1 MSAIIRYF
9 VTQKLIMWL
18 MIGFL
23 VLGSLVSILS
33 LQRESFPRVEFHQA
47 RIETVFPGAAAAD
60 VEQRVTI
67 PIEEELREIEGLKK
81 VRSISRQSVSEIN
94 VEVDLNESD
103 PDGVLDE
110 VRRVLDRVTDLP
122 PEVTDR
128 PVFTEIKS
136 GTFPVLEISIYGARN
151 EMELYEMGRF
161 YERQLEK
168 VPGVARVDVF
178 GERDREWHILIQPDK
193 MVQSNVSLMD
203 VSRAISGRN
212 VDVPGGVLEADAAQ
226 NIRTSAEFDTI
237 DELGGLP
244 VIASEIGNQIYLRD
258 LARFEDTYERPQL
271 LARTDGQAA
280 VNLQVLKRESADV
293 LTLVDNVRA
302 RMDELKA
309 AQAEDSTLQ
318 TLIVN
323 DFSRQTRRQLD
334 VVTNNALIGLA
345 LVVIILLVF
354 LNSRMAVITALS
366 LPLVMGAALMSFPM
380 ADISLNMMSM
390 MGLIIALG
398 MLVDNSI
405 VIAENVYRYREEG
418 YPPTEAAVK
427 GATELMIP
435 IIGSFLTTAAAF
447 LPMMF
452 MSGLMGKF
460 VWQIPFVVIVVL
472 AGSLFESFFLL
483 PARIAFYGGPEAM
496 RARTNPVRAAINRGF
511 ERVSEAFSR
520 FAARIV
526 RHPFRA
532 LSIVFTILVMAF
544 VGLANMKFSLFPKEE
559 VEEFLITV
567 EFAPSLRVSQT
578 MDKVGAIEDIV
589 RKLPDSE
596 LISYSLKGGL
606 QQRDPNDPLQRVG
619 EHLAMVHV
627 FLTPEVTRT
636 RKAREIIDELEP
648 QIREIPGLVNMA
660 TEELV
665 PSPPIGPAISV
676 SIEGPEYE
684 TLRKISGEIKD
695 YLKTI
700 RAPGRANPDSDGR
713 AAPGKVAIYGIDDDY
728 KYGREELVVKLNQ
741 EAAAQA
747 GIRASEVAMIVRT
760 AFEGNEVSTLR
771 QGTDEITLRVLYDG
785 PYRARPETLGRL
797 RVPNRIGLM
806 TRLDAIST
814 RSSNVS
820 PEALSHYNFERSIVV
835 TASIYED
842 LITSN
847 EANAMIFEKF
857 EDIPQ
862 RYPGYAV
869 VLRGESDDTN
879 ESMAS
884 LGRAGLFAIFAIFA
898 ILAVIFNDARK
909 PLLILATIPLG
920 IVGIVVGFLISAK
933 ALSFLAM
940 IGIIGLAGVQV
951 NASIMLIAF
960 IDQLRRSGMDPR
972 QALVQAARQRFR
984 PILLTTLTTMGGLFP
999 TAYSLGGS
1007 DPMLIPVTLALAW
1020 GLAFG
1025 TFGSLVFVPAV
1036 FAAFQDL
1043 RDFRERRRQRVRD
1056 ASGDASPA
1064 GYSETVHAEG
1074 TLRRSVRGK

>member
-1 MSAIIRYF
+1 R
-9 VTQKLIMWL
+9 T
-18 MIGFL
+18 
-23 VLGSLVSILS
+23 
-33 LQRESFPRVEFHQA
+33 
-47 RIETVFPGAAAAD
+47 
-60 VEQRVTI
+60 
-67 PIEEELREIEGLKK
+67 
-81 VRSISRQSVSEIN
+81 
-94 VEVDLNESD
+94 
-103 PDGVLDE
+103 
-110 VRRVLDRVTDLP
+110 LDRVTDLP
-122 PEVTDR
+122 PEVTER
-128 PVFTEIKS
+128 PVFAEIKS
-136 GTFPVLEISIYGARN
+136 GTFPVLEISIFGARD
-151 EMELYEMGRF
+151 ELELYEQGRF

-168 VPGVARVDVF
+168 VAGVARVDVF

-193 MVQSNVSLMD
+193 MVRNNISLMD

-226 NIRTSAEFDTI
+226 NIRTSAEFETI

-244 VIASEIGNQIYLRD
+244 VVASEIGNQIYLRE
-258 LARFEDTYERPQL
+258 LARFEDTYERPKL
-271 LARTDGQAA
+271 LARTDGKAA

-323 DFSRQTRRQLD
+323 DYSRQTRRQLD
-334 VVTNNALIGLA
+334 VVTNNALIGLV

-366 LPLVMGAALMSFPM
+366 LPLVMGGALMSFPI

-418 YPPTEAAVK
+418 YSPSDAAVK
-427 GATELMIP
+427 GATELMVP

-483 PARIAFYGGPEAM
+483 PARIAFYGGTEAM
-496 RARTNPVRAAINRGF
+496 AARGNPVRRAINGGF
-511 ERVSEAFSR
+511 ERVSEAFAR
-520 FAARIV
+520 FAGRIV

-532 LSIVFTILVMAF
+532 LSVVLSVLALAF
-544 VGLANMKFSLFPKEE
+544 FGLTQMKFSLFPKEE

-567 EFAPSLRVSQT
+567 EFPPSLRVTQT
-578 MDKVGAIEDIV
+578 MDKVGAIENIV
-589 RKLPDSE
+589 RKLPDTE
-596 LISYSLKGGL
+596 LVSYSLKGGL

-636 RKAREIIDELEP
+636 RTARDIINEMEPEI
-648 QIREIPGLVNMA
+648 RKIPGLVNMA

-665 PSPPIGPAISV
+665 PSPPIGPEISV
-676 SIEGPEYE
+676 SLEGPEYE
-684 TLRKISGEIKD
+684 TLQKISAEVKD
-695 YLKTI
+695 FLKTLKGPEGPDGE
-700 RAPGRANPDSDGR
+700 APKLA
-713 AAPGKVAIYGIDDDY
+713 VYGVDDDY

-771 QGTDEITLRVLYDG
+771 QGTDEITLRVLYDD

-806 TRLDAIST
+806 TELRAISS

-820 PEALSHYNFERSIVV
+820 PEALSHYNYERSIVV
-835 TASIYED
+835 TASLQTD
-842 LITSN
+842 LMTSN
-847 EANAMIFEKF
+847 EANAEIFKKF
-857 EDIPQ
+857 ADIPA

-898 ILAVIFNDARK
+898 ILAVIFNDTRK

-920 IVGIVVGFLISAK
+920 IVGIVVGFLISGK

-960 IDQLRRSGMDPR
+960 IDQLRREGMDAR
-972 QALVQAARQRFR
+972 EALVQAARQRFR

-1036 FAAFQDL
+1036 FAAYLDL
-1043 RDFRERRRQRVRD
+1043 SDRFARRRGGAVSKKAM
-1056 ASGDASPA
+1056 ASDLSGA
-1064 GYSETVHAEG
+1064 VHAEAAI
-1074 TLRRSVRGK
+1074 RRRLRGK

>member
-1 MSAIIRYF
+1 MSSIIRYF
-9 VTQKLIMWL
+9 VTQKLTMWL
-18 MIGFL
+18 MVSFL
-23 VLGSLVSILS
+23 VLGSLVSFLS

-47 RIETVFPGAAAAD
+47 RITTVFPGAAAVD

-94 VEVDLNESD
+94 IEVDLNESD

-110 VRRVLDRVTDLP
+110 IRRTLDRVTDLP
-122 PEVTDR
+122 DEVTDR

-136 GTFPVLEISIYGARN
+136 GTFPVLEISIFGARN
-151 EMELYEMGRF
+151 ELELYEQGRF
-161 YERQLEK
+161 FERQLEK

-193 MVQSNVSLMD
+193 MNRNNVSLMD
-203 VSRAISGRN
+203 VTRAISGRN

-226 NIRTSAEFDTI
+226 NIRTSAEFESI
-237 DELGGLP
+237 SELGGLP
-244 VIASEIGNQIYLRD
+244 VLASDIGNQIYLRD

-271 LARTDGQAA
+271 LARTDGQPA

-293 LTLVDNVRA
+293 LTLVDNVKA
-302 RMDELKA
+302 RLNELNEM
-309 AQAEDSTLQ
+309 QSEDNPVQ

-323 DFSRQTRRQLD
+323 DYSRQTRRQLD

-345 LVVIILLVF
+345 LVVIILLIF

-366 LPLVMGAALMSFPM
+366 LPLVMGGALMSFPI
-380 ADISLNMMSM
+380 ADISVNMMSM

-418 YPPTEAAVK
+418 HSPTEAAVK

-472 AGSLFESFFLL
+472 MGSLFESFFLL
-483 PARIAFYGGPEAM
+483 PARIAYYGGTEATQ
-496 RARTNPVRAAINRGF
+496 ARQNPLRRAINAAF
-511 ERVSEAFSR
+511 EGVSNSFAR
-520 FAARIV
+520 FAGRVV
-526 RHPFRA
+526 RHPFRS
-532 LSIVFTILVMAF
+532 LSVVVSVLMLAF
-544 VGLANMKFSLFPKEE
+544 FGLTQMKFSLFPKEE

-567 EFAPSLRVSQT
+567 EFAPSLRVTQT
-578 MDKVGAIEDIV
+578 MDNVGAIEDIV
-589 RKLPDSE
+589 QRLPDSE
-596 LISYSLKGGL
+596 LVSYSLKGGL

-636 RKAREIIDELEP
+636 RTARDIINELEP
-648 QIREIPGLVNMA
+648 EIRKIPDLVNMA

-676 SIEGPEYE
+676 SLEGPEYE
-684 TLRKISGEIKD
+684 TLRRISGEVKEF
-695 YLKTI
+695 LKTVKDEQ
-700 RAPGRANPDSDGR
+700 GEQL
-713 AAPGKVAIYGIDDDY
+713 IYDIDDDY

-785 PYRARPETLGRL
+785 PYRARPETLSQL

-806 TRLDAIST
+806 TELGAIST
-814 RSSNVS
+814 RSRNVS
-820 PEALSHYNFERSIVV
+820 PEALSHYNFERSVV
-835 TASIYED
+835 ITASIQD
-842 LITSN
+842 DKITSN
-847 EANAMIFEKF
+847 EANAKIFEKF
-857 EDIPQ
+857 ADLPA

-898 ILAVIFNDARK
+898 ILAIIFNDTRK
-909 PLLILATIPLG
+909 PLVILATIPLG
-920 IVGIVVGFLISAK
+920 IVGIVVGFLISGK

-960 IDQLRRSGMDPR
+960 IDQLRRDGMDAR
-972 QALVQAARQRFR
+972 EALVQAARQRFR

-1036 FAAFQDL
+1036 FAAYLDL
-1043 RDFRERRRQRVRD
+1043 NDALARWKANRDTERSAREIGR
-1056 ASGDASPA
+1056 S
-1064 GYSETVHAEG
+1064 VHAESAIRR
-1074 TLRRSVRGK
+1074 TLRRR

>member
-1 MSAIIRYF
+1 MSSIIRYF

-18 MIGFL
+18 MVGFL
-23 VLGSLVSILS
+23 VLGSLVSLLS

-47 RIETVFPGAAAAD
+47 RLTTVFPGAAAVD

-94 VEVDLNESD
+94 VEVDLNEKD

-212 VDVPGGVLEADAAQ
+212 VDVPGGVLEAEAAQ
-226 NIRTSAEFDTI
+226 NIRTSAEFNTI
-237 DELGGLP
+237 EELGGLP

-302 RMDELKA
+302 RMDELRE
-309 AQAEDSTLQ
+309 AQAEDSTLK

-366 LPLVMGAALMSFPM
+366 LPLVMGGALMSFPI

-418 YPPTEAAVK
+418 YPPAEAAVK
-427 GATELMIP
+427 GATELMVP

-483 PARIAFYGGPEAM
+483 PARIAYYGGPEAM
-496 RARTNPVRAAINRGF
+496 QARQNPLRRAINAAF
-511 ERVSEAFSR
+511 DRVSEAFAR

-532 LSIVFTILVMAF
+532 LSVVISILALAF
-544 VGLANMKFSLFPKEE
+544 FGLANMKFSLFPKEE
-559 VEEFLITV
+559 VEEFLVTV

-660 TEELV
+660 AEELV

-684 TLRKISGEIKD
+684 TLRQISGEIKEF
-695 YLKTI
+695 LKTVKG
-700 RAPGRANPDSDGR
+700 PEGPDGEP
-713 AAPGKVAIYGIDDDY
+713 AKNAIYGIDDDY

-747 GIRASEVAMIVRT
+747 GIRAAEVAMIVRT

-820 PEALSHYNFERSIVV
+820 PEALSHYNYERSVVV
-835 TASIYED
+835 TASIYDD

-847 EANAMIFEKF
+847 EANAKIFKKF

-1036 FAAFQDL
+1036 FAANMDL
-1043 RDFRERRRQRVRD
+1043 RDFRERRRQRARD
-1056 ASGDASPA
+1056 ASGDGSRTEFA
-1064 GYSETVHAEG
+1064 ETTVHAEG
-1074 TLRRSVRGK
+1074 ALSRSVRGKRRGK